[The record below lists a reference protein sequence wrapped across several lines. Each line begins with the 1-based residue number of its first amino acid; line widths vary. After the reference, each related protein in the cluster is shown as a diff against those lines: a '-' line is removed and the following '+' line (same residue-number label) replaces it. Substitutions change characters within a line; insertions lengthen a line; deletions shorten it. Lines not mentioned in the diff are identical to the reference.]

1 MPLDRSTRILAIRHG
16 ETAWNLQARI
26 QGHRDIPLNGQG
38 QAQAR
43 RLTSALAGEAIDAIY
58 CSDLLRARQT
68 AAGVATATGLAVQ
81 LDAGLRERSFGI
93 FEGLTWSEIA
103 LGWPAQSERWRA
115 RDASFGAEGG
125 ETLTDFYARSLACLE
140 RLAQAHP
147 GQTVV
152 VVTHGGVL
160 DCLHRASRRMSLQA
174 AKTWALGNAAI
185 NRVLYSAQG
194 FSLIGWNDD
203 SHLHGIGP
211 DEAAECSDPQA

>member
-38 QAQAR
+38 QAQAN
-43 RLTSALAGEAIDAIY
+43 RLALALADEAIDAIY
-58 CSDLLRARQT
+58 CSDLSRARQT
-68 AAGVATATGLAVQ
+68 AAGVAAAVGLPVR
-81 LDAGLRERSFGI
+81 LETGLRERSFGI
-93 FEGLTWSEIA
+93 FEGLTWGEIA
-103 LGWPAQSERWRA
+103 LDWPEQSERWRA
-115 RDASFGAEGG
+115 RDATFGAEGG
-125 ETLTDFYARSLACLE
+125 ETLTDFYARSVACVE

-152 VVTHGGVL
+152 VITHGGVL
-160 DCLHRASRRMSLQA
+160 DCLHRASRRMSLQS
-174 AKTWALGNAAI
+174 AKTWTLGNAAI
-185 NRVLYSAQG
+185 NRLLYSEQG

-211 DEAAECSDPQA
+211 DEVVEPADPQA